1 MAAAAAATAAA
12 ASTAHGGHWP
22 WTAASRG
29 VSARRCSVG
38 SGPVCARGPIEW
50 SAARRR
56 GPRRHAVAAK
66 AGAADAR
73 PSSSSSSPDAVSYS
87 SSIST
92 DIPLYEPPGVS
103 FDEYLLDR
111 ARVFRAM
118 FPDESRSQRLSD
130 EEWRVQMLP
139 LQFLLLTVH
148 PVVVMQLRHR
158 DGVLDLRI
166 TEWELRGL
174 ERDYAPASFDLG
186 VRGSLYADRSRGR
199 RACRL
204 RGHLEISIS
213 CVLPPPMRLVPDAVM
228 RGVAESVLQRLA
240 EKMKQDVDVG
250 IVADFQRFRREKAA
264 AEAAA
269 MGKI

>member
-1 MAAAAAATAAA
+1 M
-12 ASTAHGGHWP
+12 
-22 WTAASRG
+22 
-29 VSARRCSVG
+29 
-38 SGPVCARGPIEW
+38 
-50 SAARRR
+50 
-56 GPRRHAVAAK
+56 
-66 AGAADAR
+66 
-73 PSSSSSSPDAVSYS
+73 
-87 SSIST
+87 
-92 DIPLYEPPGVS
+92 PLYEPTGVS

-204 RGHLEISIS
+204 RGHLEISIG

-264 AEAAA
+264 AAAA
-269 MGKI
+269 AATGKVNSTADRET

>member
-1 MAAAAAATAAA
+1 MAAAAAAAAAA
-12 ASTAHGGHWP
+12 ASTARGGHRP

-29 VSARRCSVG
+29 VSARRCSVA
-38 SGPVCARGPIEW
+38 PAQVRARGPTEW
-50 SAARRR
+50 WPAAARRR
-56 GPRRHAVAAK
+56 RAPRRHAVAAK

-73 PSSSSSSPDAVSYS
+73 PSSSSDAVSYS

-92 DIPLYEPPGVS
+92 DMPLYEPTGVS

-186 VRGSLYADRSRGR
+186 VRGSLYADRSSGR

-204 RGHLEISIS
+204 RGHLEISIG
-213 CVLPPPMRLVPDAVM
+213 CVLPPPMRLVPGAVM
-228 RGVAESVLQRLA
+228 RGVAES
-240 EKMKQDVDVG
+240 
-250 IVADFQRFRREKAA
+250 
-264 AEAAA
+264 
-269 MGKI
+269 